1 MFLSNLEIETLKH
14 FNMKR
19 LRHIATLLLL
29 LITAGISA
37 QNMAVYVSDAGN
49 FSSGPWQIAKFDENG
64 SFEGALM
71 NNDDGIVWPQDIIF
85 LDSEEAVLISNLSTA
100 GIISK
105 HEWDTG
111 NFIENFAEGLGGPT
125 RMKIGPDDKLYVLQ
139 WSNTNNKV
147 LRYELDGTFIDEFS
161 EVGVVQSIGIDWDSN
176 GDFYVSSY
184 SGSTIRK
191 FNGTNGADMG
201 DFISTG
207 LQGPTNIFFEPG
219 GDLIVFNYNSGI
231 IKRFDSDGNFVEDL
245 ITGVNGCEGFA
256 FFPNGD
262 LLIGVGSDGSVRRY
276 DSSYN
281 FIENFVEP
289 GVVLTPNAIVI
300 RDDIPL
306 SIRENTLEIVM
317 VTPTIGTSFQ
327 LSDQA
332 LTAFDTFYVHN
343 SQGKLIATIKSGDG
357 RIWNASHLNE
367 GIYFL
372 TASKDGQRSV
382 QKIVVKAK

>member
-1 MFLSNLEIETLKH
+1 
-14 FNMKR
+14 MKR
-19 LRHIATLLLL
+19 CKLFATIILLLMA
-29 LITAGISA
+29 AGISG
-37 QNMAVYVSDAGN
+37 QNLAVYVSDAGS
-49 FSSGPWQIAKFDENG
+49 FSTGPWQIAKFDENG
-64 SFEGALM
+64 TYEGALM
-71 NNDDGIVWPQDIIF
+71 NDADGIVWPQDIIF
-85 LDSEEAVLISNLSTA
+85 LDNEQAVLISNLSTA

-111 NFIENFAEGLGGPT
+111 NLIENFAEGIAGPT
-125 RMKIGPDDKLYVLQ
+125 RMKIGPDGLLYVLQ
-139 WSNTNNKV
+139 WSNTDNKV
-147 LRYELDGTFIDEFS
+147 LRYQLDGTFVDEFS

-184 SGSTIRK
+184 GQSTIRK
-191 FNGTNGADMG
+191 FDGTNGDDLG
-201 DFISTG
+201 LFIDTG

-231 IKRFDSDGNFVEDL
+231 IKRFDSNGNFVEDL

-281 FIENFVEP
+281 FIENFVDI
-289 GVVLTPNAIVI
+289 GVLNTPNAIVI

-306 SIRENTLEIVM
+306 AVRENALKLIM
-317 VTPTIGTSFQ
+317 VTPTIGTAFTIT
-327 LSDQA
+327 DQA
-332 LTAFDTFYVHN
+332 MNNYNTFYLHN
-343 SQGKLIATIKSGDG
+343 TQGMLIDSIDPSINRTY
-357 RIWNASHLNE
+357 NASHLAE

-372 TASKDGQRSV
+372 SATNGENRIT
-382 QKIVVKAK
+382 QKIVVMFK